1 MKKKIGLLMIVVMLL
16 ISSGCF
22 VPFPYWGG
30 GGGAGAMENMENT
43 GVVSMEVAVKMLPGP
58 VKFD

>member
-1 MKKKIGLLMIVVMLL
+1 MIVVMLL

-30 GGGAGAMENMENT
+30 GGGGWGHGEHGEHW
-43 GVVSMEVAVKMLPGP
+43 GGEHGGRR
-58 VKFD
+58 